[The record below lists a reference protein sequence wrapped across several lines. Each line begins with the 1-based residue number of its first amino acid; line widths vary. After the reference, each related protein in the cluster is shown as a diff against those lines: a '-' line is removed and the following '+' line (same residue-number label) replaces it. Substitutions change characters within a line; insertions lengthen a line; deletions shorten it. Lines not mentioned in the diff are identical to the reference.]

1 MSRGIRLAFV
11 MGDCIPGGVR
21 SYAFRYA
28 RELSGLGYGV
38 DLLCYEGAARGDR
51 GFFRGLGGR
60 LLEYPRPS
68 RPLACLGRLTRLFA
82 EGRYD
87 VAHGLLNTLNPVA
100 MVAAER
106 AGVPVRV
113 AENLSTA
120 HPSERKSG
128 VKLALKPFAR
138 VGATHIAAN
147 SVLAAEW
154 LYGTSASRCA
164 IIKNPIDLGRYAPDA
179 DEREAV
185 RAELGISGGFA
196 VGWVGRYAPQKN
208 PAFLPE
214 LAAALR
220 ELEPS
225 ARVLMVGSGPL
236 EGEVRERI
244 RELGVRDAVIETG
257 STEDLPRLYRA
268 MDAFALPS
276 LYEGLPVVGIEAQA
290 TGLPC
295 LFSDEV
301 TREAAVNPNVGFL
314 PLDAP
319 VSEWA
324 RTLLGMRGGLH
335 PDQGLLE
342 RAGYGAEA
350 AARKLDEF
358 YRDALERTGV
368 VL

>member
-1 MSRGIRLAFV
+1 MSRRIKLAFV

-38 DLLCYEGAARGDR
+38 DLLCYEGAARRDR
-51 GFFRGLGGR
+51 ELFRGLGGR

-100 MVAAER
+100 MVAAGR
-106 AGVPVRV
+106 AGVPVRI

-120 HPSERKSG
+120 HPSERKSLA
-128 VKLALKPFAR
+128 KAALKPFAK
-138 VGATHIAAN
+138 VGATRLAAN

-154 LYGTSASRCA
+154 LYGRAAARCA
-164 IIKNPIDLGRYAPDA
+164 VIKNPIDLGRYAPDA
-179 DEREAV
+179 AERGAT
-185 RAELGISGGFA
+185 RAELGISGCFA
-196 VGWVGRYAPQKN
+196 VGWVGRYVPQKN

-225 ARVLMVGSGPL
+225 ARVLMIGSGPL
-236 EGEVRERI
+236 EGEVRGRI

-257 STEDLPRLYRA
+257 PTEDLPRLYRA

-276 LYEGLPVVGIEAQA
+276 LYEGLPVVAVEAQA
-290 TGLPC
+290 AGLPC
-295 LFSDEV
+295 LLSSEV
-301 TREAAVNPNVGFL
+301 TSEAAVNPNVGFL

-324 RTLLGMRGGLH
+324 STLLGMRGDLH
-335 PDQGLLE
+335 PDQGLLG
-342 RAGYGAEA
+342 RAGYGTEA
-350 AARKLDEF
+350 AARELDGF
-358 YRDALERTGV
+358 YRDALERAGV